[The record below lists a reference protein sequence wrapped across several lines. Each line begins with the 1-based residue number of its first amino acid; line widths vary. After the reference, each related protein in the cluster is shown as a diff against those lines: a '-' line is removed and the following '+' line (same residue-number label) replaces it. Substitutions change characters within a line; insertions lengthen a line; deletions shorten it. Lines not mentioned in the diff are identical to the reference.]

1 MPEAVSVSVVIPTYR
16 RPGSLDRALR
26 SLLAMTDIPPGA
38 EVVVVDNDAAGG
50 AAKTVSDLA
59 ANAPLPIRYVHEPA
73 AGVANARN
81 AGVLAARADLIA
93 FLDDDETAS
102 PEWLARLLAAQARF
116 QADAV
121 FGPVVA
127 AIPEGA
133 GHRAYLQR
141 FFSRIGPQA
150 SQPIDGYYGCGAS
163 LVRRAALP
171 NPAQPFSAARN
182 LIGGEDDLLFGEMK
196 RRGARFAWAADAWV
210 AEHPA
215 PQRLTLGYALKRAFA
230 FGQGPSSDA
239 WASGPKGWPMAP
251 VWMAWGA
258 VQAIGYGA
266 IAAVRWTR
274 RADDRA
280 EALDAA
286 ARGLGKL
293 LWFPPFKIAFYG
305 QV

>member
-1 MPEAVSVSVVIPTYR
+1 MPEPVIVSVVIPTFR
-16 RPGSLDRALR
+16 RPESLDRALR
-26 SLLAMTDIPPGA
+26 SLLAMRDIPPGV
-38 EVVVVDNDAAGG
+38 EVVVVDNDIGGSAARTV
-50 AAKTVSDLA
+50 AILAKG
-59 ANAPLPIRYVHEPA
+59 APLPIRYVHEPA

-81 AGVLAARADLIA
+81 AGVLAARGELIA

-102 PEWLARLLAAQARF
+102 PEWLVRLVEAQARF

-133 GHRAYLQR
+133 PHRDYLQR
-141 FFSRIGPQA
+141 FFSRTGPEA
-150 SQPIDGYYGCGAS
+150 SQVIDGYYGCGAS
-163 LVRRAALP
+163 LVRRGALP
-171 NPAQPFSAARN
+171 DPAQPFSAARN

-196 RRGARFAWAADAWV
+196 RHGARFAWAVDAWV
-210 AEHPA
+210 HEHPET
-215 PQRLTLGYALKRAFA
+215 QRLTLGYALKRAFA

-239 WASGPKGWPMAP
+239 WAAGPRSWPMAP

-258 VQAIGYGA
+258 LQAVTYGLL
-266 IAAVRWTR
+266 AAVRP
-274 RADDRA
+274 AGDRA
-280 EALDAA
+280 ETLDRA

>member
-1 MPEAVSVSVVIPTYR
+1 MPEAVSVSVVIPTFR
-16 RPGSLDRALR
+16 RPESLDRALR
-26 SLLAMTDIPPGA
+26 SLLAMTHIPDGA
-38 EVVVVDNDAAGG
+38 EVVVVDNDAG
-50 AAKTVSDLA
+50 ASAARTVALLAKT
-59 ANAPLPIRYVHEPA
+59 APLPIRYVHEPA

-81 AGVLAARADLIA
+81 AGVLAAQGELIA

-102 PEWLARLLAAQARF
+102 PEWLAKLLEAQTRF
-116 QADAV
+116 QADVV

-133 GHRAYLQR
+133 RHRDYLQR
-141 FFSRIGPQA
+141 FFSRIGPETSQA
-150 SQPIDGYYGCGAS
+150 IDGYYGCGAS
-163 LVRRAALP
+163 LVRRGALP
-171 NPAQPFSAARN
+171 DPAQPFSAARN

-196 RRGARFAWAADAWV
+196 RRGARFAWAVEAWV
-210 AEHPA
+210 HEHPE
-215 PQRLTLGYALKRAFA
+215 PQRLSLGYALKRAFA

-239 WASGPKGWPMAP
+239 WAAGPKSWPMAP

-258 VQAIGYGA
+258 VQAVAYGLL
-266 IAAVRWTR
+266 AAFRP
-274 RADDRA
+274 ADGRA
-280 EALDAA
+280 EALDRA